1 MAPASSPGL
10 APSDAVVALRSF
22 PRRYREVFA
31 SIEGDDTI
39 EALAARIGPGGRSA
53 AGVVSDVTRT
63 WALLGEALRQ
73 ILFTEGAVATPGGG
87 RRRAALVGG
96 GPPRRRSRTPSPCS
110 GHEAD
115 ALVDLVRRV
124 ADASDWGRSAPVAG
138 GTPVTALDVLRDA
151 VQTGADG
158 LGQAETILRAVRGE
172 A

>member
-1 MAPASSPGL
+1 MAHTSSPGL
-10 APSDAVVALRSF
+10 SPNDAVVALRSF

-39 EALAARIGPGGRSA
+39 EALAARIGPDGRSA

-73 ILFTEGAVATPGGG
+73 IVFTESAVVHPAVGDAAQRSWEAGHPDALEDTLTLLDHE
-87 RRRAALVGG
+87 AQALV
-96 GPPRRRSRTPSPCS
+96 
-110 GHEAD
+110 E
-115 ALVDLVRRV
+115 LVRRV
-124 ADASDWGRSAPVAG
+124 ANASDWNRSAPVAG

-151 VQTGADG
+151 VQTGVDG
-158 LGQAETILRAVRGE
+158 LGQAEAILRAVRGQ